1 MNGSQTT
8 YRMKQNTL
16 ARVSTK
22 KTSKSAVNPQAESK
36 EITRNK
42 FSFPWL
48 SLIAVLSLLNLI
60 SFFVN
65 NKTSLLI
72 MS

>member
-1 MNGSQTT
+1 MNGSQTP
-8 YRMKQNTL
+8 YRIKQNTL

-48 SLIAVLSLLNLI
+48 SLIAVLSVLNLI
-60 SFFVN
+60 FFFN
-65 NKTSLLI
+65 NKTNLLI